1 MPYAVFAPRR
11 PELRQLQVR
20 RLTGMRV
27 QLAAEQQ
34 KPLPHALAAV
44 QSALQ
49 LLPLHD
55 SRPAHEAVPRQAI
68 RFVPAFTL
76 TPPIHDIG
84 PVQLISHRLPEHMV
98 VAGQDPVPEQVT
110 VFMPPSA
117 VMPLRHELMPLQV
130 TLHVEPP
137 H

>member
-1 MPYAVFAPRR
+1 
-11 PELRQLQVR
+11 LRQLQVR
-20 RLTGMRV
+20 RFTGIRV

-49 LLPLHD
+49 LLPLQD
-55 SRPAHEAVPRQAI
+55 SRPAHDAVPRHTI

-76 TPPIHDIG
+76 TPPVHDIG

-98 VAGQDPVPEQVT
+98 VAGHDPVPEHVT
-110 VFMPPSA
+110 VLLAASA
-117 VMPLRHELMPLQV
+117 VMPPLHELIPLQV
-130 TLHVEPP
+130 RLHVEPP